1 MYFVSQPIVTNGL
14 VLNMDAGNTLSYT
27 SGSSTWRDLSG
38 NNFTGSLVNS
48 PVFTPS
54 NGGALTFNGSNNR
67 VTLGD
72 NQTLQFTDNFSAFTW
87 FKRNADTG
95 LQGIVG
101 NASYNNGGWMIA
113 VSTAY
118 PKQCVI
124 VFNSTTE
131 QNVTSDINAIEL
143 NTWYNVGF
151 TFLSGVCRL
160 YINGIN
166 VTTSTGHTV
175 TKNTTSFLIGQAS
188 QGGWSYF
195 NGSVANTQVYNR
207 ALTPSEVT
215 QNFNALRGRY
225 GL

>member
-1 MYFVSQPIVTNGL
+1 MYFVAQPIVTNGL

-27 SGSSTWRDLSG
+27 SGSSTWNDLSG

-87 FKRNADTG
+87 FKKSTSQA
-95 LQGIVG
+95 QVGIVG
-101 NASYNNGGWMIA
+101 NASYNNGGWMIGLGN
-113 VSTAY
+113 SY
-118 PKQCVI
+118 PTERLII
-124 VFNSTTE
+124 VFNSTSE
-131 QNVTSDINAIEL
+131 QGVNGTTTL
-143 NTWYNVGF
+143 NPGLWYYGGF
-151 TFLSGVCRL
+151 TFTGGTLIAYV
-160 YINGIN
+160 NGKQDGI
-166 VTTSTGHTV
+166 STGHSI
-175 TKNTTSFLIGQAS
+175 TKNTTSFLIGQGT
-188 QGGWSYF
+188 QGGWNYF
-195 NGSVANTQVYNR
+195 NGSVASTQIYNR
-207 ALTPSEVT
+207 ALTLSEVT